1 MKAGISKISLQIK
14 KKRFIFYTLAVL
26 EIVFLVLTW
35 VVSTGV
41 FASKDYW
48 QIDAGGKTILT
59 VRTESEVRE
68 AMSLLKN
75 TYVEEKSRDVRISLN
90 PVISVKHRYYGY
102 MDRKP
107 EVADVE
113 DTRNIAIDSVRRNL
127 ISVKTSQTVD
137 KKKRIKFS
145 VIKKKDRAIHR
156 NTSLVK
162 KAGDEGTEI
171 VTVEK
176 TTINGDLQKEEVI
189 KTEVTEKS
197 KDRIIIS
204 GTGTSVAKRGKA
216 SSEEG
221 DKYSLASGK
230 AVVEFAKK
238 FRGNPYVYGGSSL
251 TKGADCSGFVM
262 AVYKH
267 FGVTLPHDAGADRSL
282 GKAVKSSEMQPGD
295 LVCYYGHIG
304 IYAGDGKIVH
314 AMDEANGITVSRI
327 GYNGKRILTV
337 RRIFG

>member
-75 TYVEEKSRDVRISLN
+75 TYVEEKARDVRISLN

-221 DKYSLASGK
+221 DKYSLAS
-230 AVVEFAKK
+230 
-238 FRGNPYVYGGSSL
+238 
-251 TKGADCSGFVM
+251 
-262 AVYKH
+262 H
-267 FGVTLPHDAGADRSL
+267 
-282 GKAVKSSEMQPGD
+282 
-295 LVCYYGHIG
+295 
-304 IYAGDGKIVH
+304 
-314 AMDEANGITVSRI
+314 
-327 GYNGKRILTV
+327 
-337 RRIFG
+337 